1 MENVS
6 LLAEETQCAIIVQKL
21 HPVIRVF
28 FLFFFY
34 HQFAFQIPEDARIR
48 ISLDT

>member
-28 FLFFFY
+28 FFY
-34 HQFAFQIPEDARIR
+34 HQFAFQIPEGACIR